1 METFIQAI
9 DLLAQDPSSAA
20 DERDPADKATD
31 DALLKE
37 IVDEQARRWAACS
50 VEPQPEPSQ
59 ESEHPEETKN

>member
-20 DERDPADKATD
+20 DERDPAEKATD

-37 IVDEQARRWAACS
+37 IVDEQARRWDACLS
-50 VEPQPEPSQ
+50 KDPSDPERK
-59 ESEHPEETKN
+59 SEHSEEQL